1 MSKSTRIE
9 IVFSPANVD
18 VARLRKSVF
27 GDKDEEA
34 VNDSSA
40 KEEDEEKDDAEA
52 EAENSGENT
61 EDADQPADIEVPAL
75 EVHLPP
81 SQEVTFDR
89 ANPPVLSEDGES
101 VSPQEPQSMHT
112 KWKIPCFV
120 KETGERKKPRSPVC
134 VLARCCS
141 QLCA

>member
-1 MSKSTRIE
+1 M
-9 IVFSPANVD
+9 
-18 VARLRKSVF
+18 
-27 GDKDEEA
+27 
-34 VNDSSA
+34 
-40 KEEDEEKDDAEA
+40 KEKGELHL
-52 EAENSGENT
+52 SGENT

-120 KETGERKKPRSPVC
+120 KETGERKKPRSPRS
-134 VLARCCS
+134 ARAAKMLQRYVNAS
-141 QLCA
+141 GA